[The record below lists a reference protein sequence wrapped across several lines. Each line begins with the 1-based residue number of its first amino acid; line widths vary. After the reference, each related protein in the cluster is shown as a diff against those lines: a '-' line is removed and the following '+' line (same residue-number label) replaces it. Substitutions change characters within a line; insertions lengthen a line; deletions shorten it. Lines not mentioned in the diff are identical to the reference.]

1 MFTGVFTTISNV
13 VNDFQSLIIVAKS
26 SNLDIRV
33 LMHVCMSLY
42 VVLYAISYCLYKL
55 KNVKSIHGEVQL
67 Y

>member
-13 VNDFQSLIIVAKS
+13 VNDFQSLIVVAKS

-42 VVLYAISYCLYKL
+42 VVRYAISYYLYKL
-55 KNVKSIHGEVQL
+55 KNVKSSHGEVQL